1 MTSLQETSK
10 SEKEQI
16 EVTLA
21 LLKANNEKMEDKL
34 QGSAQ
39 EILKGNNIIQK
50 LQVDYKTLKQKLKIK
65 NSIVT
70 QQEQVI
76 EQQKQNI
83 NQISRG
89 SEETKREVERKNE
102 TIKSDHMTINDLKAK
117 LEESQKV
124 LESNNQSKLERNWN
138 ELCNERCL

>member
-124 LESNNQSKLERNWN
+124 LESNNQSKLEKKL
-138 ELCNERCL
+138 E